1 MLFCCTFGT
10 CPEVAVSVSRHLLMT
25 SCQSRVHLNH
35 ISRNHIDAR
44 GSTSAC
50 NGSRISPHPTLW
62 TLHLIFHFI
71 FSLYRGP
78 TLLTIVVS
86 KIITWTTMMMQMIL
100 RCIFPWLHKT
110 QNATLK
116 KPVQWLNT
124 VIHHWMT
131 ENIVKLNDN
140 TWFPDNWYTET
151 ARQMWLHFRTSILS
165 QTNSS
170 STSARKLGAIFDIN
184 FSFIQYITN
193 TCRSWLF
200 FHIGDRPSRRCLS
213 LYVTKTIATPLV
225 SSILY

>member
-25 SCQSRVHLNH
+25 SGQSRVHLNH

-50 NGSRISPHPTLW
+50 NDSRISPHPTLW
-62 TLHLIFHFI
+62 TFHLIFHFI

-86 KIITWTTMMMQMIL
+86 KIITWTTMMMQMTLI
-100 RCIFPWLHKT
+100 CIFPWLHKT

-116 KPVQWLNT
+116 TVLWLNT
-124 VIHHWMT
+124 IIHHWMT

-170 STSARKLGAIFDIN
+170 STSARKLGAIFDI
-184 FSFIQYITN
+184 QYITN
-193 TCRSWLF
+193 TCLSWLF
-200 FHIGDRPSRRCLS
+200 PYRRPSQS
-213 LYVTKTIATPLV
+213 SVSVTLC
-225 SSILY
+225 Y